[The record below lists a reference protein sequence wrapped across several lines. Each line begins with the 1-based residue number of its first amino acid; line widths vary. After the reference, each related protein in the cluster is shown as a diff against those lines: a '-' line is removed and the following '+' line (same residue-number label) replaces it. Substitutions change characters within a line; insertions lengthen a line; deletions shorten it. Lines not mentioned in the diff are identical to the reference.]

1 MNTYQ
6 ELLIKH
12 CKAILTSPKINKS
25 KIVVLCEGQGS
36 ILDNPI
42 FDRKTVANYGKMEQ
56 WHDAY
61 FYKRCFPRVR
71 TGYIPE
77 FFNCKGR
84 SDVIQTYFKL
94 LELHEEDSQKSE
106 DTRES
111 RLNPNKLFAILD
123 IDIQSQDIKKYD
135 SSNTYDF
142 SNTEEI
148 FSNLYHQGQ
157 VNEENAR
164 NHRIWVT
171 GLIHKEA
178 YFIIPELQEVFDNY
192 INVPIY
198 NGQQVIL
205 EDIYMTMTNAIINSN
220 DLKDNFSTVSNR
232 INHCSGLDC
241 TDLEKLRDSWKE
253 QFENSPDETHK
264 NELIY
269 ALLMLKKVKDNK
281 TQEHYWE
288 DIKPPSDW
296 TNTEEVFR
304 DELLRQIAKF
314 YSEQSNYT
322 KYHIPAFMQVLKHF
336 STLN

>member
-1 MNTYQ
+1 MQ
-6 ELLIKH
+6 H
-12 CKAILTSPKINKS
+12 CKKILGDRRIRN

-36 ILDNPI
+36 ILD
-42 FDRKTVANYGKMEQ
+42 DKTVANYGKMEQ

-61 FYKRCFPRVR
+61 FYRKCVPN
-71 TGYIPE
+71 TWTTYIPI

-94 LELHEEDSQKSE
+94 LELHEEDAQQSY
-106 DTRES
+106 
-111 RLNPNKLFAILD
+111 LNPNKLFAIVDLD
-123 IDIQSQDIKKYD
+123 LQSQNIDNYH
-135 SSNTYDF
+135 F

-148 FSNLYHQGQ
+148 LLNLYQQGQ
-157 VNEENAR
+157 INEENAR

-178 YFIIPELQEVFDNY
+178 YFIIPELQEVFENSRY
-192 INVPIY
+192 SPQY
-198 NGQQVIL
+198 NGKKVIL
-205 EDIYMTMTNAIINSN
+205 EDIYITMADAIIKCN
-220 DLKDNFSTVSNR
+220 DLKSNLSTVSNR
-232 INHCSGLDC
+232 ISHCSGLDC

-288 DIKPPSDW
+288 DIKPLSDW
-296 TNTEEVFR
+296 TNTEEVFREEVFR

-314 YSEQSNYT
+314 YSEQSNCA
-322 KYHIPAFMQVLKHF
+322 KYHIPAFMQFLKHF